1 MHNEKL
7 PAPRLTNGMNSHH
20 ETRDSD
26 ASITGPVDRTE
37 EFVRLLGHTRR
48 HRFAYLMSLMN
59 DRNDV
64 EEVLQET
71 DLVLWRKFD
80 DFELGTNFTA
90 WSCRVAFNQ
99 MRAWRQKQHRSRL
112 QFSNEFLDAVATHL
126 DTQTERYDQRL
137 ETLRACVRSLPDRHQ
152 QLIQQR
158 YTDGDKIESIAA
170 RTGRSLDAIYRMLSR
185 IRDSLRDCV
194 SRKMEAGLT
203 S

>member
-1 MHNEKL
+1 MHDKTPSE
-7 PAPRLTNGMNSHH
+7 PRLINGMNSSHKTPEH
-20 ETRDSD
+20 D
-26 ASITGPVDRTE
+26 ASITGPIDHTE
-37 EFVRLLGHTRR
+37 EFVRLLGQTRR

-80 DFELGTNFTA
+80 DFEWGTNFTA

-99 MRAWRQKQHRSRL
+99 MRAWRQKQQRSRL
-112 QFSNEFLDAVATHL
+112 QFSDEFLTAVATQL
-126 DTQTERYDQRL
+126 DTQTDRYDQRL
-137 ETLRACVRSLPDRHQ
+137 ENLRACVRSLPERHR
-152 QLIQQR
+152 QLIDQR
-158 YTDGDKIESIAA
+158 YTDGEKIKSIAT
-170 RTGRSLDAIYRMLSR
+170 RTGRSLDAVYRMLSR

-194 SRKMEAGLT
+194 TRKMNAGVT